1 MKVEDGK
8 IVPGGV
14 WGKGKGQQVRDNMTP
29 LGPMKLAPKSG
40 PWRRSGGKEGEGL
53 NPEDLRARLF
63 VLLSTRPWEAIK
75 EFKYHNL

>member
-40 PWRRSGGKEGEGL
+40 PWRRSGGKEGRGAESRGL
-53 NPEDLRARLF
+53 ESQVVCF
-63 VLLSTRPWEAIK
+63 VIYKAMGG
-75 EFKYHNL
+75 H